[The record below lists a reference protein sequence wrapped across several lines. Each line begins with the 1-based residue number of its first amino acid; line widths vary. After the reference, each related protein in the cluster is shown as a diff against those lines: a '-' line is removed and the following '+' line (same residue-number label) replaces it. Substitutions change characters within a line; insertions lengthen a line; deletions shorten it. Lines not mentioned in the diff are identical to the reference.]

1 MSDYATV
8 PIDEMET
15 FHNGL
20 YRRARAHLG
29 VESFGLAVIE
39 LGPNSDAYPKHDHAG
54 PDGQEEVLLVLSG
67 HGVLCVDDDELDLFP
82 EMIVRIGPTVER
94 LILPGEDGMRL
105 LAIGGVPGEAYEP
118 PSYTEIGAPDPLA
131 G

>member
-1 MSDYATV
+1 MSDYTTV

-15 FHNGL
+15 FSNGL
-20 YRRARAHLG
+20 FRRARAHLG
-29 VESFGLAVIE
+29 VQAFGLAVIE
-39 LGPNSDAYPKHDHAG
+39 LDPHSDAYPKHDHVG
-54 PDGQEEVLLVLSG
+54 SRQEEVLFVLSG

-82 EMIVRIGPTVER
+82 EMIVRIGPGVER

-105 LAIGGVPGEAYEP
+105 LAVGGVPGEAYEP
-118 PSYTEIGAPDPLA
+118 PSYTELGAPDPLA